1 LYFTLVYDTMAGKR
15 GNMSQNSIVKDRLPH
30 DECGAEEARVLY
42 EDGHWYCYKCET
54 YGHEKGDDYMERTQ
68 QAPIKGVINNV
79 LSKGES
85 KAISDRGLSLD
96 TAKKYGVTVQANK
109 HIYPYFDKDN
119 CHVANKVRQT
129 NPKNFFT
136 EGDLQSGQ
144 LFGQQL
150 FNPKSAQ
157 YITLCE
163 GEIDAM
169 SVYELTGSMYPCV
182 SIKTGAGGAVRDCK
196 KNLEYLNSFDNV
208 VICFD
213 NDDAGRKASAKV
225 AELFEP
231 QKARI
236 VKLEFKDPN
245 EYLNLGKRVEFTRA
259 WWSAAPYTPA
269 GIINLRDIGSKLY
282 EEDFCDTCLYPWE
295 GLNDKLYGM
304 RTGELVTFTS
314 GSGMGK
320 SSIIREL
327 MHHILKSTEDNIGIL
342 ALEENIR
349 NTAFNIMSVEADA
362 RLYIKEIRD
371 QFNREQL
378 NEWEKATLGTG
389 RLFAFDHFG
398 SISNDEI
405 LGRVRY
411 MARALD
417 CKWIMLDHLSILVSG
432 QEDFGDERKSIDV
445 LMTKLR
451 SLVEETGIG
460 LLLVSHL
467 RRRGGD
473 KGFEEGKEVTLSHL
487 RGSASIG
494 HLSDAVIALERNQQS
509 EDPTEANTTVIR
521 ILKNRYTGDTGV
533 ATHLYYNSETGRMTA
548 IENPFDGERQT
559 TGEDNEIPF

>member
-1 LYFTLVYDTMAGKR
+1 
-15 GNMSQNSIVKDRLPH
+15 
-30 DECGAEEARVLY
+30 
-42 EDGHWYCYKCET
+42 
-54 YGHEKGDDYMERTQ
+54 
-68 QAPIKGVINNV
+68 
-79 LSKGES
+79 
-85 KAISDRGLSLD
+85 
-96 TAKKYGVTVQANK
+96 
-109 HIYPYFDKDN
+109 
-119 CHVANKVRQT
+119 
-129 NPKNFFT
+129 
-136 EGDLQSGQ
+136 
-144 LFGQQL
+144 
-150 FNPKSAQ
+150 
-157 YITLCE
+157 
-163 GEIDAM
+163 M
-169 SVYELTGSMYPCV
+169 SVFELTGSKFPCV

-196 KNLEYLNSFDNV
+196 KNLEYLNSFDNII
-208 VICFD
+208 ICFD

-231 QKARI
+231 HKAKI
-236 VKLEFKDPN
+236 VKLDFKDAN
-245 EYLNLGKRVEFTRA
+245 EYLNLGKREDFTRA
-259 WWSAAPYTPA
+259 WWAASPYTPA
-269 GIINLRDIGSKLY
+269 GIINLRDIGAKLY
-282 EEDFCDTCLYPWE
+282 EENFCDTCLYPWE
-295 GLNDKLYGM
+295 GMNEKLYGM
-304 RTGELVTFTS
+304 RTGELVCFTS

-342 ALEENIR
+342 ALEENVR
-349 NTAFNIMSVEADA
+349 NTAFNIMSVEANE
-362 RLYIKEIRD
+362 RLYIKEVRD

-378 NEWEKATLGTG
+378 NEWERATLGTG

-432 QEDFGDERKSIDV
+432 QEDFGDERKSIDI

-467 RRRGGD
+467 RRRSGD

-509 EDPTEANTTVIR
+509 EDETEANTTVIR
-521 ILKNRYTGDTGV
+521 VLKNRYTGDTGV
-533 ATHLYYNSETGRMTA
+533 ATHLYYNKDTGRMTA
-548 IENPFDGERQT
+548 IENPFDAERNT
-559 TGEDNEIPF
+559 TGEDNDIPF

>member
-1 LYFTLVYDTMAGKR
+1 MDSNK
-15 GNMSQNSIVKDRLPH
+15 IVRDRLPH
-30 DECGAEEARVLY
+30 DECGADMARVLY
-42 EDGHWYCYKCET
+42 EDGHWYCFKCDQ
-54 YGHEKGDDYMERTQ
+54 YGREEGEFSMSQPTS
-68 QAPIKGVINNV
+68 APIKGVINNV
-79 LSKGES
+79 LSRGES
-85 KAISDRGLSLD
+85 TELKSRNISLA
-96 TAKKYGVTVQANK
+96 TAKKYGVTAKMNK
-109 HIYPYFDKDN
+109 HIYPYFDKDE

-129 NPKNFFT
+129 SPKNFFV
-136 EGDLQSGQ
+136 EGDLTAGK
-144 LFGQQL
+144 LFGQNL
-150 FNPKSAQ
+150 FPPSSAK
-157 YITLCE
+157 YITVCE

-169 SVYELTGSMYPCV
+169 SVFELSGSRYPCV
-182 SIKTGAGGAVRDCK
+182 SIKSGAASAVRDCK
-196 KNLEYLNSFDNV
+196 ANLEYLNSFDNV
-208 VICFD
+208 ILCFD
-213 NDDAGRKASAKV
+213 NDDAGRKASARV

-231 QKARI
+231 NKAKI
-236 VKLEFKDPN
+236 VKLDFKDAN
-245 EYLNLGKRVEFTRA
+245 EYLMVGKREEFTRA
-259 WWSAAPYTPA
+259 WWAAAPHTPA
-269 GIINLRDIGSKLY
+269 GIINLRDLGTKLY

-295 GLNDKLYGM
+295 GMNEKLYGM
-304 RTGELVTFTS
+304 RTGELVCFTS

-342 ALEENIR
+342 ALEENVR
-349 NTAFNIMSVEADA
+349 NTAFNIMSVEANA

-378 NEWEKATLGTG
+378 NEWELATLGTG

-432 QEDFGDERKSIDV
+432 QEDMGDERKSIDI

-451 SLVEETGIG
+451 SRVEETGIG

-509 EDPTEANTTVIR
+509 EDETEANTTVIR

-533 ATHLYYNSETGRMTA
+533 AAHLYYDKDTGRMTS
-548 IENPFDGERQT
+548 IENPFDPEREQVEEGET
-559 TGEDNEIPF
+559 NDIPF

>member
-1 LYFTLVYDTMAGKR
+1 MDS
-15 GNMSQNSIVKDRLPH
+15 NNIVEERLPH
-30 DECGAEEARVLY
+30 DDCGAEQARVLY
-42 EDGHWYCYKCET
+42 ADGHWYCYKCDT
-54 YGHEKGDDYMERTQ
+54 YGREKGDYSMSQ
-68 QAPIKGVINNV
+68 QQSAPIKGVINNV
-79 LSKGES
+79 LSQGHSE
-85 KAISDRGLSLD
+85 ALTDRNISVH
-96 TAKKYGVTVQANK
+96 TVKKYGVTSKVNR
-109 HIYPYFDKDN
+109 HIYPYYDKDS
-119 CHVANKVRQT
+119 CHVANKVRQN

-136 EGDLQSGQ
+136 EGDLSSGL
-144 LFGQQL
+144 LFGQSL
-150 FNPKSAQ
+150 FPPASAK
-157 YITLCE
+157 YITVCE

-169 SVYELTGSMYPCV
+169 SVFELSGSKYPCV
-182 SIKTGAGGAVRDCK
+182 SIKSGAASAVRDCK
-196 KNLEYLNSFDNV
+196 TNLEYLNSFDN
-208 VICFD
+208 IILCFD
-213 NDDAGRKASAKV
+213 NDDAGRKASARV

-231 QKARI
+231 NKAKI
-236 VKLEFKDPN
+236 VKLDFKDAN
-245 EYLNLGKRVEFTRA
+245 EYLKIGKREDFIRA
-259 WWSAAPYTPA
+259 WWSAAPHTPA
-269 GIINLRDIGSKLY
+269 GIVNLRDIGSALY

-295 GLNDKLYGM
+295 GLNEKLYGM
-304 RTGELVTFTS
+304 RTGELVCWTS

-327 MHHILKSTEDNIGIL
+327 MHHILKTTEDNIGIL
-342 ALEENIR
+342 ALEENVR
-349 NTAFNIMSVEADA
+349 NTAFNIMSVEANA
-362 RLYIKEIRD
+362 RLYIKEVRE

-398 SISNDEI
+398 SVSNDEI

-417 CKWIMLDHLSILVSG
+417 CKWIILDHLSILVSG

-494 HLSDAVIALERNQQS
+494 HLSDAVVALERNQQS
-509 EDPTEANTTVIR
+509 EDETEANTTTIR

-533 ATHLYYNSETGRMTA
+533 AAHLYYDKDTGRMTS
-548 IENPFDGERQT
+548 IENPFDPERQT
-559 TGEDNEIPF
+559 MENDSDIPFEV